1 MFAPKG
7 NQYGVKPPD
16 QHKTTNQ
23 ARIIADLGDG
33 RGHSMILELPE
44 DTGWE
49 AYAAL

>member
-1 MFAPKG
+1 M
-7 NQYGVKPPD
+7 N
-16 QHKTTNQ
+16 HH
-23 ARIIADLGDG
+23 RSIIDGDGGGG